1 MFIATAS
8 VQCVRN
14 IMDREDIPY
23 GHKVLMVA
31 IAMNHDYKHSCEVGI
46 EKLRAQAGMS
56 MRTAYRNL
64 KKMEELGF
72 IERSKDGGKFSKPTF
87 KLNTCGQ
94 GEVQ

>member
-14 IMDREDIPY
+14 IMDRQDIPY
-23 GHKVLMVA
+23 SHKILMVA

-46 EKLRAQAGMS
+46 ETIRAQAGMS
-56 MRTAYRNL
+56 MRTAYRAL

-72 IERSKDGGKFSKPTF
+72 ITKTKDGGKFAKPIF
-87 KLNTCGQ
+87 KLTTCGE